1 MEGVIKIV
9 FDLHYYNTECI
20 MENWV
25 HERSTAQNRFL
36 LSELEL

>member
-9 FDLHYYNTECI
+9 FDLHYYNTECT

-25 HERSTAQNRFL
+25 HGWGAAQTRVL